1 MGVEIDR
8 DRLPRVQ
15 CSLIE
20 RHGVRIIHHP
30 GQAAV
35 STGMVLQ
42 MDTAV
47 LLAGLDPDQRHAV
60 TTDSRLVAVIAG
72 AGSGKTRV
80 LTRRLAYR
88 VATGTAEASHS
99 LVLTFTR
106 EAAGELRRRLPSLG
120 LRDRVE
126 AGTFHSVMLAVLRQF
141 WSDRNQ
147 APPTVISDRRRL
159 LVDVLGTTAVD
170 EALAEIDW
178 ATARGITPERYDSA
192 ARAAGRRA
200 DTSGRIAETYRGYI
214 DLKRR
219 RGVIDLDDVLQRSID
234 LLEGDREMADV
245 IAWRFRHLLVDEAQ
259 DLNPLQH
266 RLIDL
271 LRRGHDDLFLV
282 GDPLQAIY
290 AFNGADPSLLLDV
303 GERFG
308 GVEIIRLATNHRST
322 TAVVEA
328 GRHIVTTAGMTP
340 TTERATTVD
349 GPAVAILSADDEDA
363 EAAAVVRWI
372 QRLDPEIVRRQQV
385 AVLARTHAQLQRIT
399 AALDANGIGRYE
411 RIDAPGSPY
420 RAPLDT
426 AVRQRS
432 APDLR
437 RWAHDL
443 LEELDTTDP
452 PGPAAVEVANAVFDY
467 LREQP
472 LGDGM
477 GFRTWVATSDPF
489 GRRER
494 TGVELL
500 TFHGSK
506 GREWQAVAVT
516 GVETGLVPHRSASTA
531 AARAEEARLLY
542 VAVTRAT
549 RDLLITWAQRRGGY
563 RRKPSPLLEGYAP
576 APSAPAQAPASITE
590 FVARARSPR
599 QSSYEALRDWRTVTA
614 RGAGILPEQL
624 CSDQMLR
631 IIEDHRPATPE
642 ALAELTGTGILT
654 ARRWYGGIAAAL
666 DNAQSSIST
675 TTGA

>member
-1 MGVEIDR
+1 
-8 DRLPRVQ
+8 
-15 CSLIE
+15 
-20 RHGVRIIHHP
+20 
-30 GQAAV
+30 
-35 STGMVLQ
+35 

-47 LLAGLDPDQRHAV
+47 LLSGLDPDQHHAV

-88 VATGTAEASHS
+88 VATGTADARHS

-120 LRDRVE
+120 LRERVE
-126 AGTFHSVMLAVLRQF
+126 AGTFHSVMLGVLRQH
-141 WSDRNQ
+141 WSDRGQ
-147 APPTVISDRRRL
+147 SAPTVISDRRRL
-159 LVDVLGTTAVD
+159 IVEVLATNAVD
-170 EALAEIDW
+170 EVLAEIDW
-178 ATARGITPERYDSA
+178 ATARAISPERYESA
-192 ARAAGRRA
+192 ARAAGRRS
-200 DTSGRIAETYRGYI
+200 DGTGRIAEAYRGYV
-214 DLKRR
+214 DLKHR
-219 RGVIDLDDVLQRSID
+219 RGVIDLDDVLQRAID
-234 LLEGDREMADV
+234 LLEGDREMAEV
-245 IAWRFRHLLVDEAQ
+245 LAWRFRHLLVDEAQ

-290 AFNGADPSLLLDV
+290 AFNGADPALLVDV
-303 GERFG
+303 GERFA

-322 TAVVEA
+322 PQVVEA
-328 GRHIVTTAGMTP
+328 GRHIVTVAGMTP
-340 TTERATTVD
+340 TTERSSSTE
-349 GPAVAILSADDEDA
+349 GPAVTVLATEDEDA
-363 EAAAVVRWI
+363 EAAAVVRWA
-372 QRLDPEIVRRQQV
+372 QRLDPELVRRQQV
-385 AVLARTHAQLQRIT
+385 AVLARTHVQLKRIA
-399 AALDANGIGRYE
+399 AALDAGGIERYE
-411 RIDAPGSPY
+411 RLDSPGSPY
-420 RAPLDT
+420 RPPLDA

-443 LEELDTTDP
+443 LEELDTDDP
-452 PGPAAVEVANAVFDY
+452 PSASSIEVATAVFDY

-472 LGDGM
+472 LGDGF
-477 GFRTWVATSDPF
+477 GFRTWVTTTDPF
-489 GRRER
+489 GRREHA
-494 TGVELL
+494 GVELL

-516 GVETGLVPHRSASTA
+516 GVETGLVPHRSATTA
-531 AARAEEARLLY
+531 AARAEEARLAY

-563 RRKPSPLLEGYAP
+563 RRKASPLLEGYRP
-576 APSAPAQAPASITE
+576 AFSEPVEPPTTIAE

-599 QSSYEALRDWRTVTA
+599 QSSFEALRAWRDSMA

-631 IIEDHRPATPE
+631 MIEEYRPASPE
-642 ALAELTGTGILT
+642 ELADLTGTGILT
-654 ARRWYGGIAAAL
+654 ARRWYGGIVTAL
-666 DNAQSSIST
+666 ADDQSSRST